1 MVLQRI
7 PFVSM
12 DAWPILAFLRVS
24 RVAMN
29 IMRFTPAALVQM
41 FLQGLQLDEEL
52 LDREHISFERSC
64 QIVFQSG

>member
-7 PFVSM
+7 PYVSM
-12 DAWPILAFLRVS
+12 DAWPILAFLWVNC
-24 RVAMN
+24 VAMN

-41 FLQGLQLDEEL
+41 FLQGLHLDEEL
-52 LDREHISFERSC
+52 LDQGHISFERSC